1 MDKQELIT
9 RLLDHEF
16 VMFHAVN
23 GDGEK
28 ADCQNDRQ
36 TFDMMRRA
44 QFSAWSPEAVR
55 SYYEDILE
63 AERTGRNLCAEK
75 YIHMMK
81 STAILQYE
89 QLKDRLTF
97 PDDRGRELA
106 ELING
111 KMIRQ
116 TEALFARYPYIS
128 GAGRPLYSTQDLG
141 AATSI
146 ETYQRGELLTYSTR
160 TLELLYRHL
169 CDLEARGVSLA
180 EKILEGSVCSYG
192 YASLEEAEAE
202 TKKRAEA
209 MGIEISYGCSRCAE
223 QVTPEEVMP

>member
-1 MDKQELIT
+1 MDQQELIT
-9 RLLDHEF
+9 QLLDHEF

-44 QFSAWSPEAVR
+44 QFSAWSPEAVS
-55 SYYEDILE
+55 SYYEDVLE
-63 AERTGRNLCAEK
+63 AERVGRNLCMEK

-81 STAILQYE
+81 NTAILQYE
-89 QLKDRLTF
+89 QLKERLTF
-97 PDDRGRELA
+97 PDERGMELA

-111 KMIRQ
+111 KMIKQ
-116 TEALFARYPYIS
+116 TEVLFQRYPYVS
-128 GAGRPLYSTQDLG
+128 GAGRPLYSTYDLG
-141 AATSI
+141 GTTSI

-160 TLELLYRHL
+160 TLELLYQHL
-169 CDLEARGVSLA
+169 CSLEAQGISLA

-192 YASLEEAEAE
+192 YKSLDEAEKATRE
-202 TKKRAEA
+202 RAEA
-209 MGIEISYGCSRCAE
+209 MGIQISYGCSRCQE
-223 QVTPEEVMP
+223 IPPEEE

>member
-1 MDKQELIT
+1 MDQQELIT
-9 RLLDHEF
+9 RLLDKEF

-44 QFSAWSPEAVR
+44 QFTAWSPEAVE
-55 SYYEDILE
+55 SYYQDILE

-81 STAILQYE
+81 NTAILQYE
-89 QLKDRLTF
+89 RLKDQLTF
-97 PDDRGRELA
+97 PDARGMELVD
-106 ELING
+106 LING

-116 TEALFARYPYIS
+116 TEALFERYPYVS
-128 GAGRPLYSTQDLG
+128 GAGRPLYSSQDLG
-141 AATSI
+141 GTTSI

-160 TLELLYRHL
+160 TLELLYKHL

-192 YASLEEAEAE
+192 YRSLEEAEAE
-202 TKKRAEA
+202 TRKRAEA
-209 MGIEISYGCSRCAE
+209 MGIEISYGCPRCAE
-223 QVTPEEVMP
+223 GDPGLGVV

>member
-1 MDKQELIT
+1 MDQQELIT
-9 RLLDHEF
+9 RLLDKEF

-44 QFSAWSPEAVR
+44 QFSAWSMEACE
-55 SYYEDILE
+55 SYYQDILN
-63 AERTGRNLCAEK
+63 AEETGRNLCAEK

-81 STAILQYE
+81 NTAILQYDK
-89 QLKDRLTF
+89 LKELVTF
-97 PDDRGRELA
+97 PDERGSELV

-116 TEALFARYPYIS
+116 TEALFMRYPYVS
-128 GAGRPLYSTQDLG
+128 GAGRPLYSSEDLG
-141 AATSI
+141 GTTSI
-146 ETYQRGELLTYSTR
+146 ETYQRGELMTYSTR
-160 TLELLYRHL
+160 TLELLYQHL
-169 CDLEARGVSLA
+169 CALEAKGISLA
-180 EKILEGSVCSYG
+180 EKIREGSVCSYG

-209 MGIEISYGCSRCAE
+209 MGIEISYGCTRCEQQLPAE
-223 QVTPEEVMP
+223 D

>member
-1 MDKQELIT
+1 MDQQELIT
-9 RLLDHEF
+9 RLLDREF

-44 QFSAWSPEAVR
+44 QFSAWSMEAVE
-55 SYYEDILE
+55 SYYRDILE

-89 QLKDRLTF
+89 RLRDQLHF
-97 PDDRGRELA
+97 PDARGMELV
-106 ELING
+106 ELINN

-116 TEALFARYPYIS
+116 TADLFARYPYIS

-141 AATSI
+141 ASTSI
-146 ETYQRGELLTYSTR
+146 ETYQRGELMTYSTR
-160 TLELLYRHL
+160 TLELLYKHL
-169 CDLEARGVSLA
+169 CELESMGVSLA
-180 EKILEGSVCSYG
+180 GKILEGSVCSYG
-192 YASLEEAEAE
+192 YRSLEEAEAA
-202 TKKRAEA
+202 TKERAEA
-209 MGIEISYGCSRCAE
+209 MGIEISYGCTRC
-223 QVTPEEVMP
+223 QQPPEEE

>member
-1 MDKQELIT
+1 MDQQELIT
-9 RLLDHEF
+9 RLLDKEF

-44 QFSAWSPEAVR
+44 QFSAWSMEACE
-55 SYYEDILE
+55 SYYQDVLE

-89 QLKDRLTF
+89 RLKDRLTF
-97 PDDRGRELA
+97 PDARGSELVG
-106 ELING
+106 LING
-111 KMIRQ
+111 KMIEQ
-116 TEALFARYPYIS
+116 TAALFEKYPYVS

-141 AATSI
+141 STTSI
-146 ETYQRGELLTYSTR
+146 ETYQRGELMTYSTR
-160 TLELLYRHL
+160 TLELLYKHL
-169 CDLEARGVSLA
+169 CELEAKGESLA
-180 EKILEGSVCSYG
+180 EKILQGSVCSYG
-192 YASLEEAEAE
+192 YANLEEAEAE
-202 TKKRAEA
+202 TRKRAEA
-209 MGIEISYGCSRCAE
+209 IGIQISYGCARCQEQPPAE
-223 QVTPEEVMP
+223 D

>member
-1 MDKQELIT
+1 MDQQELIT
-9 RLLDHEF
+9 RLLDKEF

-44 QFSAWSPEAVR
+44 QFTAWSPEAVE
-55 SYYEDILE
+55 SYYQDILE

-81 STAILQYE
+81 NTAILQYE
-89 QLKDRLTF
+89 RLKDQLTF
-97 PDDRGRELA
+97 PDARGMELVD
-106 ELING
+106 LING

-116 TEALFARYPYIS
+116 TEELFERYPYVS
-128 GAGRPLYSTQDLG
+128 GAGRPLYSSQDLG
-141 AATSI
+141 GTTSI
-146 ETYQRGELLTYSTR
+146 ETYQRGELMTYSTR
-160 TLELLYRHL
+160 TLELLYKHL
-169 CDLEARGVSLA
+169 CSLEAEGVSLA

-192 YASLEEAEAE
+192 YRSLEEAEAE
-202 TKKRAEA
+202 TRKRAEA
-209 MGIEISYGCSRCAE
+209 MGIEISYGCARCQQPPQE
-223 QVTPEEVMP
+223 D

>member
-1 MDKQELIT
+1 MDQQELIT
-9 RLLDHEF
+9 RLLDKEF

-44 QFSAWSPEAVR
+44 QFSAWSPEAVQ

-81 STAILQYE
+81 NTAILQYE

-97 PDDRGRELA
+97 PDERGVELA
-106 ELING
+106 ERINDM
-111 KMIRQ
+111 MIRQ
-116 TEALFARYPYIS
+116 TEVLFRRYPYVS
-128 GAGRPLYSTQDLG
+128 GAGRPLHSSYDFGGT
-141 AATSI
+141 TSI

-160 TLELLYRHL
+160 TLELLYQHL
-169 CDLEARGVSLA
+169 CNLEAQGVSLA

-192 YASLEEAEAE
+192 YASLEQAEEE

-209 MGIEISYGCSRCAE
+209 MGIEISYGCSRCQE
-223 QVTPEEVMP
+223 PLPEEA

>member
-1 MDKQELIT
+1 MDQQELIT
-9 RLLDHEF
+9 RLLDKEL

-44 QFSAWSPEAVR
+44 QFSAWSMEACD
-55 SYYEDILE
+55 SYYQDILE

-81 STAILQYE
+81 NTAILQYE
-89 QLKDRLTF
+89 RLKDQRVF
-97 PDDRGRELA
+97 PDDRGMELVD
-106 ELING
+106 LING
-111 KMIRQ
+111 EMIRQ
-116 TEALFARYPYIS
+116 TEMLFQRYPYVS
-128 GAGRPLYSTQDLG
+128 GAGRPLFSSQDLG
-141 AATSI
+141 GTTSI
-146 ETYQRGELLTYSTR
+146 ETYQRGELMTYSTR

-169 CDLEARGVSLA
+169 CDLKEKGISLA

-192 YASLEEAEAE
+192 YASLDEAEEE

-209 MGIEISYGCSRCAE
+209 MGIQISYGCSRCE
-223 QVTPEEVMP
+223 QPPEED